1 MTAVQGMVPQGRDAT
16 PRAKSNGTRGV
27 GRLVAVLAVLAMV
40 VLPAVPRASGYTLLP
55 LGDSITHG
63 CGSDTVFPAKADCG
77 VDDGGYRT
85 HLYALLV
92 AAGHTVTMVGSAV
105 NGPAS
110 APAAALS
117 NEGHPGARTFQL
129 VGNCTSPL
137 SPLPPPTHAHNT
149 PTLRPLLH
157 HLLSQV
163 LLWHARLAPTFTVHT
178 QLPLSPLPSPPHH
191 HHPPKR
197 HRAGSWRRQHQR
209 GVPACAG

>member
-1 MTAVQGMVPQGRDAT
+1 MTKLLP
-16 PRAKSNGTRGV
+16 P
-27 GRLVAVLAVLAMV
+27 LLVLAVLV
-40 VLPAVPRASGYTLLP
+40 VLSAGPGASGYTLLP

-85 HLYALLV
+85 DLYALLV
-92 AAGHTVTMVGSAV
+92 AAGHTVTMVGSAA

-137 SPLPPPTHAHNT
+137 SPLPPPSPPHPFH
-149 PTLRPLLH
+149 PLHL

-163 LLWHARLAPTFTVHT
+163 LLWHVHLRSRLMPTFLVHT
-178 QLPLSPLPSPPHH
+178 QPPLSPLRSPQS
-191 HHPPKR
+191 PKR
-197 HRAGSWRRQHQR
+197 YRSWHLQHQR